1 MKTARGAAVLAAV
14 ATGALVLVPSAAAK
28 TRIVSPGQ
36 SIQAKIDK
44 SKPGDTVFVE
54 AGTYKEALDIG
65 TNDLTLEGE
74 RGTVVKGGGGP
85 GKSLCNAQPEEPGV
99 FSGICVHGQVGAP
112 TGGGPPPVTKEVE
125 GVVVRHLTVQGF
137 TGDGVFIYGGR
148 KTLIRAVH
156 LLNNGGYGSF
166 SNTSRGT
173 HFVNNDVQD
182 NGAPGLYVGDS
193 PNANATIRGNFVKNN
208 HGEGILL
215 RNASHGHVRRNILKY
230 NCAGLLVLADAP
242 GPARKWTITENATSY
257 NNKACA
263 GEPDEGEPA
272 ISGIGI
278 GLFGAKDTT
287 VANNAGFKNRDKH
300 PSIAHGGIVVTKGAE
315 GTPEHNLLIQ
325 GNGFSNNA
333 PFDISWDKAGTKIS
347 FVDNHCDKSK
357 PSSICSG

>member
-1 MKTARGAAVLAAV
+1 MTGRGTAVLAAV
-14 ATGALVLVPSAAAK
+14 VTGALVLVPGAAAK
-28 TRIVSPGQ
+28 TRTVTPGH
-36 SIQAKIDK
+36 SIQAAIVK

-54 AGTYKEALDIG
+54 KGTYKESLDIA
-65 TNDLTLEGE
+65 TNGITLEGE
-74 RGTVVKGGGGP
+74 RGTVLKQGP
-85 GKSLCNAQPEEPGV
+85 GNSLCNQFAEEPSQKVGICIHGDVAMPAGGQPE
-99 FSGICVHGQVGAP
+99 
-112 TGGGPPPVTKEVE
+112 VTKEVE
-125 GVVVRHLTVQGF
+125 DVVVRHLTVKGF
-137 TGDGVFIYGGR
+137 GSDGVFIFGGR
-148 KTLIRAVH
+148 KTVVRAVH

-173 HFVNNDVQD
+173 RFINDDVQD

-193 PNANATIRGNFVKNN
+193 PNANATLRGNFVKNN
-208 HGEGILL
+208 HGEGILI
-215 RNASHGHVRRNILKY
+215 RNASHGHVRKNILKY

-242 GPARKWTITENATSY
+242 GPARKWTITENAASF

-278 GLFGAKDTT
+278 GLFGARDTT
-287 VANNAGFKNRDKH
+287 VASNAGFRNRDKH
-300 PSIAHGGIVVTKGAE
+300 PSIAHGGIVVTKGVA

-325 GNGFSNNA
+325 NNGFSENS

-347 FVDNHCDKSK
+347 FVDNQCEKSK